1 MERFISLFIIFVGG
15 VGETCEKCTSSF
27 TFSLLLI
34 KQVILVVSARSIL
47 HWILSKDYLSLL
59 VPFRW
64 KLPLSKLAYTK
75 NYDNL
80 IDNYFVKDRFFR
92 FLLKFSKVKCNWQH
106 IVDRRRPNG
115 PPLST
120 AQFSAWC
127 EYMLSSVTL
136 IVSAY
141 FISEVLQEKH
151 RIGWASSLKTPDWTR
166 AQYRKHLTSWAPG
179 FKPLIRQCLMAK
191 TSN

>member
-1 MERFISLFIIFVGG
+1 MLYFLVYNIRYRGA
-15 VGETCEKCTSSF
+15 GEICEKCASSF
-27 TFSLLLI
+27 TFSPLLI
-34 KQVILVVSARSIL
+34 KQVMLVTWTCSIL
-47 HWILSKDYLSLL
+47 HWILSNDYRSILVLL
-59 VPFRW
+59 CW

-92 FLLKFSKVKCNWQH
+92 FLLKFSKVKHKWQL
-106 IVDRRRPNG
+106 ILDRWRPNG

-141 FISEVLQEKH
+141 FISEVIQEKH

-166 AQYRKHLTSWAPG
+166 AQYRKHLTGWAPG
-179 FKPLIRQCLMAK
+179 FKRLLRQCPMAK